1 MAPSLRPVTKRLAS
15 AGASPTSWAN
25 SATSASLGS
34 IHWLTDVSH
43 VDAMR
48 QEARMRFVTS
58 TQDAANANQVWP
70 DCSVTS
76 VQRITMGS
84 VTMGARVSSGEIYS
98 N

>member
-1 MAPSLRPVTKRLAS
+1 MAPFLRPVTKRLAS
-15 AGASPTSWAN
+15 VGASPTYWAN
-25 SATSASLGS
+25 SATSVSRDS

-43 VDAMR
+43 VDAMKR
-48 QEARMRFVTS
+48 EARMRFVTS
-58 TQDAANANQVWP
+58 TQGDANANQVWL